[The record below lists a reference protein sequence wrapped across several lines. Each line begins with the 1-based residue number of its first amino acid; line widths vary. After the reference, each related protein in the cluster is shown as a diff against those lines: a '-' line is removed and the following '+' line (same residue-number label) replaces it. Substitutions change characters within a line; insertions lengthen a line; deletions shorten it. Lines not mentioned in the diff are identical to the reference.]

1 MSTFTA
7 TPPTVYHMSPRRRW
21 LLLGI
26 GGLLIAGPGVMI
38 VSGSIIGDNALMAVG
53 FVFGLFMFPLAIFMI
68 WMGNFPRLTVSPQG
82 IVARG
87 VVGFSTV
94 DVPWDG
100 IEKLLMRPNK
110 QAFVLRSPLN
120 TKAAKRL
127 SRWRHMTYRG
137 VPMYDDEQKQYI
149 AEERYVQIAVFY
161 YWFKHGELLNE
172 IRAYAPRLG
181 EQYDAQQI
189 EFAEMKKKEA
199 KEWLIAAGIVA
210 AIIVVSIALG
220 LFDH

>member
-7 TPPTVYHMSPRRRW
+7 TPPSIYHMSPRRRW
-21 LLLGI
+21 LLLGM
-26 GGLLIAGPGVMI
+26 GGLLILGPGAMI
-38 VSGSIIGDNALMAVG
+38 VIGSVIGDNALVAVG
-53 FVFGLFMFPLAIFMI
+53 IIFSLMMSPLAIFLF

-94 DVPWDG
+94 EVPWDG

-110 QAFVLRSPLN
+110 QALVLRVPLN

-181 EQYDAQQI
+181 EQYDAQQG

-210 AIIVVSIALG
+210 AIIAAMIAFG
-220 LFDH
+220 LFEN